1 MPTAG
6 LLPRL
11 WAGLGQGIRCWR
23 PGGGHRANARSASP
37 APCPRIVRIGK
48 RARQKRDL
56 IASPTRTSLPSSICT
71 ICYRTGVAG
80 ANAPR
85 LRAAQRKDDFFASC
99 KPELASQGAPG
110 VGAPGPFPLWRGPGS
125 AFPLRHSPKLW
136 PQPCSASIRRGGAR
150 RAVGCSGSA
159 SRGDDRAA
167 VHTRVP
173 VDPRVGYPPGNGPT
187 CLSCSAGP
195 PREGR
200 ASVRCP
206 FARAREAR
214 RGKASTREILS
225 GPTQPA
231 SSRIAVPSPIPSG
244 AVLARFAEA
253 CNAISDDLARTSVF
267 TRVACRG
274 ARARGQV

>member
-1 MPTAG
+1 MLAAG
-6 LLPRL
+6 RGAPRERAQRLPGPLPADRAHWQASAAKARFNCLTHPHLSSIEHLQDLLP
-11 WAGLGQGIRCWR
+11 
-23 PGGGHRANARSASP
+23 HRGCRRERAASASG
-37 APCPRIVRIGK
+37 ATEGRLSRRASQSLLR
-48 RARQKRDL
+48 RARR
-56 IASPTRTSLPSSICT
+56 
-71 ICYRTGVAG
+71 GWG
-80 ANAPR
+80 R
-85 LRAAQRKDDFFASC
+85 LA
-99 KPELASQGAPG
+99 
-110 VGAPGPFPLWRGPGS
+110 PFPCGAVLARL
-125 AFPLRHSPKLW
+125 FPLRHSPKLW

>member
-85 LRAAQRKDDFFASC
+85 LRAAQRKDDFRVVQARACFAGR
-99 KPELASQGAPG
+99 AGG
-110 VGAPGPFPLWRGPGS
+110 
-125 AFPLRHSPKLW
+125 
-136 PQPCSASIRRGGAR
+136 GGAWPLSLV
-150 RAVGCSGSA
+150 AWSWLGFSP
-159 SRGDDRAA
+159 AA
-167 VHTRVP
+167 F
-173 VDPRVGYPPGNGPT
+173 
-187 CLSCSAGP
+187 SQA
-195 PREGR
+195 
-200 ASVRCP
+200 
-206 FARAREAR
+206 
-214 RGKASTREILS
+214 
-225 GPTQPA
+225 
-231 SSRIAVPSPIPSG
+231 
-244 AVLARFAEA
+244 LAAT
-253 CNAISDDLARTSVF
+253 L
-267 TRVACRG
+267 
-274 ARARGQV
+274 